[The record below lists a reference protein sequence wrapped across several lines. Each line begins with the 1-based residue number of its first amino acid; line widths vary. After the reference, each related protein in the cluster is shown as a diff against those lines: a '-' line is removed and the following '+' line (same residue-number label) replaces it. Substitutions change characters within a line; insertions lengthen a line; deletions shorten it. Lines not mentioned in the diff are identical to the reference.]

1 MASIDERHLRVWQA
15 VPYSFTTALHFLLSV
30 TGVTDSPAV
39 GDVYQVAGVQYTLLS
54 VDIESGEGEI
64 IMTGAS
70 TPPAA
75 PDAIS
80 VITGDGDAAIS
91 YDGADII
98 NVLYITIPSGVAKVL
113 CSTSNASATL
123 AMDVDDYT
131 VDIDISGCSATYN
144 EFFWTEQGV
153 KHIPPIYYDFDT
165 ATTHTLKFKFDV
177 KASSVI
183 NAMLYF
189 MPELAISTAVAE
201 SYEVEA

>member
-1 MASIDERHLRVWQA
+1 MASIDERHLRVWQT

-30 TGVTDSPAV
+30 TGVTVSPEV
-39 GDVYQVAGVQYTLLS
+39 GDIYQVAGVQYELLT

-64 IMTGAS
+64 VMTGAS

-91 YDGADII
+91 YDGVDIV

-113 CSTSNASATL
+113 CSTSNASATMAL
-123 AMDVDDYT
+123 DADDYT
-131 VDIDISGCSATYN
+131 VNIDISGCTATY
-144 EFFWTEQGV
+144 EDFFWTEQHG
-153 KHIPPIYYDFDT
+153 KYIPPIYYDFDT
-165 ATTHTLKFKFDV
+165 ATTHTIKFKFDI
-177 KASSVI
+177 KASTVI

-189 MPELAISTAVAE
+189 MPELAISTAVTE
-201 SYEVEA
+201 SYDVE